1 MARQASANKL
11 GFWTSTSLV
20 VGNMI
25 GAGIFLMPAAMAS
38 FGGIGLLGWLFSA
51 IGSFFLARIFSNLA
65 KLVPG
70 TSGGPYIYTR
80 FGFGDFAGFL
90 IAWGYCLST
99 CCACTGITI
108 SFIGAMSTFFPGLSS
123 NPVAAV
129 ITGLGTIWFITWI
142 NTRGVIVSGKFQ
154 LITTL
159 LKLIPLLLVGVGG
172 LFFIK
177 FANFHPFNPSGK
189 STFDAITTTAAMTMF
204 AFVGLECATIPAGS
218 TENSGKTISRAT
230 TLGLIVVAAIYI
242 LGSFSVTGMIPA
254 KALENSPTPYA
265 DAASLIYGPSARY
278 LIGAGVAIAA
288 FGALNGWVLVLGQ
301 VPYAIATDNLFPGV
315 FARTNKKGVPA
326 YGMFIGCAVISLLM
340 IMNFTKGLVE
350 QFRFLLLLAT
360 MGILVPYLLTAA
372 SYIIIAA
379 RNRNTRKGGM
389 AVALL
394 LGLTGFLYAFWEIS
408 GTGEKSVYYGFL
420 FLMSGV
426 PFYVWLTYKKR
437 TPSKSPPG
445 GETSNQPLSPGEGLG

>member
-1 MARQASANKL
+1 MAKQPFSNKL
-11 GFWTSTSLV
+11 GLWTSTSLV

-80 FGFGDFAGFL
+80 YGFGDFAGFL
-90 IAWGYCLST
+90 VAWGYSIST
-99 CCACTGITI
+99 CCACTGIAI
-108 SFIGAMSTFFPGLSS
+108 SFIGAMSTFFPDLASD
-123 NPVAAV
+123 PVAAV
-129 ITGLGTIWFITWI
+129 ITGLCTIWFITWI

-154 LITTL
+154 LVTTL
-159 LKLIPLLLVGVGG
+159 LKLIPLLLVGIGG

-177 FANFHPFNPSGK
+177 AGNFHPFNPSGK
-189 STFDAITTTAAMTMF
+189 STFDAITTAAAMTMF

-230 TLGLIVVAAIYI
+230 TLGLIVVVAVYL
-242 LGSFSVTGMIPA
+242 LGSFSITGMIPV
-254 KALENSPTPYA
+254 KALENSATPYA
-265 DAASLIYGPSARY
+265 DAASLIYGPSAKY
-278 LIGAGVAIAA
+278 LVSAGVAIAA

-301 VPYAIATDNLFPGV
+301 VPYAIAKDDLFPGV
-315 FARTNKKGVPA
+315 FARTNKRSVPA
-326 YGMFIGCAVISLLM
+326 YGMFISCTVISLLM

-350 QFRFLLLLAT
+350 QFRFLLMLAT

-372 SYIIIAA
+372 SYIVISA
-379 RNRNTRKGGM
+379 RHKRVAKSGM
-389 AVALL
+389 AAVLL
-394 LGLTGFLYAFWEIS
+394 LGLAGFLYTFWEIS
-408 GTGEKSVYYGFL
+408 GTGQKSVYYGFL
-420 FLMSGV
+420 FLMAGI
-426 PFYVWLTYKKR
+426 PFYVWVAYKKHKE
-437 TPSKSPPG
+437 SK
-445 GETSNQPLSPGEGLG
+445 